1 MSSTNGFLEGFK
13 DFGNGSVV
21 LILFS
26 VIFNKELLEF
36 VLLLG
41 LKASHKVLDV
51 LVVTLGLLEKG
62 SDIVDDCIFDQSWE
76 ISLGSF
82 GFVGVVVVIARG
94 IGLELS
100 VTEEVVV
107 VDGVRLDDQ
116 INLFFDF
123 WLNIVEGVVGVEKI
137 FFLVGIELLIL
148 RGRRV
153 LEQRLR
159 NRMMFLVEIGVDLE
173 VAISIEK
180 FIQVNLVLDS
190 CVILESFGL
199 FALLNLLAALNDTL
213 ELLII
218 GVVEV
223 LRAEVLVYIVVG

>member
-82 GFVGVVVVIARG
+82 GFIGVVVVIARG

-100 VTEEVVV
+100 VTEEIVV

-223 LRAEVLVYIVVG
+223 LRAEVLVHIVVG

>member
-21 LILFS
+21 LVLFS

-82 GFVGVVVVIARG
+82 GFVGVVVVIAGG

-107 VDGVRLDDQ
+107 VDGVRLDD
-116 INLFFDF
+116 
-123 WLNIVEGVVGVEKI
+123 
-137 FFLVGIELLIL
+137 
-148 RGRRV
+148 
-153 LEQRLR
+153 
-159 NRMMFLVEIGVDLE
+159 
-173 VAISIEK
+173 
-180 FIQVNLVLDS
+180 
-190 CVILESFGL
+190 
-199 FALLNLLAALNDTL
+199 
-213 ELLII
+213 
-218 GVVEV
+218 
-223 LRAEVLVYIVVG
+223 